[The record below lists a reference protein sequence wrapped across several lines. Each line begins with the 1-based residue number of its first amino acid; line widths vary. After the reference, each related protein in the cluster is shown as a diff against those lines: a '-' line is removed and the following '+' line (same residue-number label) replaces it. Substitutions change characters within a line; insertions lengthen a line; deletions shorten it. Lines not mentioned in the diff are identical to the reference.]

1 MSRSLVFAVLFSLA
15 LAADASAQ
23 SIFSTQGL
31 GVPFAPVDARAQ
43 VLGGTGVGLLGLN
56 ASLAN
61 PAELVGIRGRGMVAA
76 MQPTNRTVRFEGETD
91 RIGGTRFPLVH
102 MFQPEDRAF

>member
-43 VLGGTGVGLLGLN
+43 VLGGTLLGVLG
-56 ASLAN
+56 LALATPFAAILQVLLRRVHREDILGE
-61 PAELVGIRGRGMVAA
+61 PAARVA
-76 MQPTNRTVRFEGETD
+76 VDYGEGE
-91 RIGGTRFPLVH
+91 
-102 MFQPEDRAF
+102 ED